1 MHRHVIPDLRAM
13 GATEADIRM
22 LFVDNPRRFLT
33 GED

>member
-1 MHRHVIPDLRAM
+1 MHRHVIPDLKAM
-13 GATEADIRM
+13 GATDDEIHM